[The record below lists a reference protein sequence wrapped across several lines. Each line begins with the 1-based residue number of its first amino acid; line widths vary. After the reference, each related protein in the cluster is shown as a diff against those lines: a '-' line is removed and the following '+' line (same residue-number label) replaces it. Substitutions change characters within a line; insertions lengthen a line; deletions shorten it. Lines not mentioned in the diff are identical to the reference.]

1 MGREPGQGLGSG
13 LGQGLGAG
21 QLQGLGL
28 GSGHGQGSFDRV
40 TVSERGAGETL
51 RLLRCHEQVMT
62 PLDNHDNNRLT
73 LPTPCHHD
81 NLAVVEVSR
90 TADHDDPYNHLH
102 SPRDTHS
109 HHHDT
114 TQHDTTRHDERIH

>member
-81 NLAVVEVSR
+81 NLAAAEVSR
-90 TADHDDPYNHLH
+90 TGDHDDPYNHLH
-102 SPRDTHS
+102 PPTDTHS
-109 HHHDT
+109 SFHNHDT
-114 TQHDTTRHDERIH
+114 T